1 MSNICLECKGK
12 CKNKNNLK
20 QQEAVREL
28 MKKKNLGTLLPN
40 ECVTF
45 EDGTSKCP
53 YSK

>member
-45 EDGTSKCP
+45 EDGTSNCP